1 MATLYH
7 SKRKSQTTL
16 NNGGSLS
23 AVATSVI
30 VTSAAALPT
39 APYLAHIEP
48 GVIGQEELVAVTG
61 VASNTLT
68 IIRALDGTTGVVHPD
83 GSVVKNLTA
92 SLAWEDLLS
101 IFQAHVHTG
110 ADNSA
115 SIYAAP
121 TVALGT
127 AAAVGSANSAI
138 RSNSTIAAFDATVP
152 VKQAFGDAAATGSVN
167 FAARRDHVHGMPLY
181 PSYNILYNADFS
193 VALLGTT
200 AQLTS
205 GYVFIDGWHC
215 INTSSAAI
223 AQTQLTA
230 PTTVLG
236 PNNLSSYSNL
246 TVVTADAS
254 IAAGDLAGIY
264 QLIEGWDGRDIG
276 VYGAAF
282 SGWFFSSRSGG
293 GTYSIALRNHDSTWS
308 CVREFTLPAS
318 TWTYVTLT
326 FPPPYGTITYTGNMQ
341 VNSSWSFAVMLAG
354 GSTFQATPNTWTN
367 ANKYVGTGQTNNVD
381 NTANILYMHG
391 LNLIPGQQPQ
401 EFWPVQ
407 YAHQLAR
414 CKRYRQIVATTTDVL
429 GVAQAT
435 STTQFYG
442 GKQFEIEMLGTPTMT
457 LSLASHWS
465 AFNAAAGNIALT
477 ALSFNPTK
485 RQLNFNGTVASGLVA
500 GNAVYIYGSNANALL
515 FAEAYPT

>member
-23 AVATSVI
+23 AVAVSVT
-30 VTSAAALPT
+30 VTSAAALPA
-39 APYLAHIEP
+39 APYLAYIEP
-48 GVIGQEELVAVTG
+48 GVVGQEELVAVTG
-61 VASNTLT
+61 VTSNTLT
-68 IIRALDGTTGVVHPD
+68 IIRGLDGTTGVIHPD
-83 GSVVKNLTA
+83 GSVVKNLTT

-101 IFQAHVHTG
+101 IFQAHIHTG

-115 SIYAAP
+115 SIYATPA
-121 TVALGT
+121 VALGT
-127 AAAVGSANSAI
+127 AAAAGAANSAI
-138 RSNSTIAAFDATVP
+138 RSNSTIAAFDTTVP
-152 VKQAFGDAAATGSVN
+152 VKQAFGDAAATGSIN

-181 PSYNILYNADFS
+181 PSYNILYNGDFS
-193 VALLGTT
+193 VAQLGTSS
-200 AQLTS
+200 QLTN
-205 GYVFIDGWHC
+205 GFVFIDGWFAL
-215 INTSSAAI
+215 NTSSATI
-223 AQTQLTA
+223 VQSQLTA

-246 TVVTADAS
+246 VLSAADVS
-254 IAAGDLAGIY
+254 IAAGDLAGIS
-264 QLIEGWDGRDIG
+264 QTIEGWDGRDIG
-276 VYGAAF
+276 AYGASF
-282 SGWFFSSRSGG
+282 SGWFFSNRTGG

-308 CVREFTLPAS
+308 CVREFTLAAN

-341 VNSSWSFAVMLAG
+341 INSSWFFALMLAG
-354 GSTFQATPNTWTN
+354 GSTYQTTPNVWTN

-381 NTANILYMHG
+381 NTANVLYMHG
-391 LNLIPGQQPQ
+391 LNLVPGQQPQ
-401 EFWPVQ
+401 EFWPVP
-407 YAHQLAR
+407 YAQQLAR

-429 GVAQAT
+429 GVAQAI

-442 GKQFEIEMLGTPTMT
+442 GKQFEVEMLGTPTMT

-465 AFNAAAGNIALT
+465 AFNATAGNIALT

-485 RQLNFNGTVASGLVA
+485 KALNFNGTVASGLVA